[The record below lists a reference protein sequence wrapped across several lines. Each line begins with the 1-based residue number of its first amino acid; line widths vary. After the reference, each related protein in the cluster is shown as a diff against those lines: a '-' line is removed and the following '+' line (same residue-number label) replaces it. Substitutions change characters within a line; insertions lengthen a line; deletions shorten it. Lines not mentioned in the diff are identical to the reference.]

1 MVFNVLGTSILA
13 AFAIAFTVYAE
24 TGSFLLSFLAY
35 SATGSL
41 VLLGVIASAWLDERA
56 ADETQVAYPA
66 E

>member
-1 MVFNVLGTSILA
+1 MIFNILGTSILA
-13 AFAIAFTVYAE
+13 ALAIAFTVYAE

-41 VLLGVIASAWLDERA
+41 VLLGVLFSAFLEDSAASDDA
-56 ADETQVAYPA
+56 QIYPA